1 MNYELKPIA
10 KIYTD
15 FDDKFGVPR
24 QSGRVSSLEGKI
36 VIAPEYS
43 DPNAFRGLE
52 NFNYIWLIFD
62 FSLAHRDKFSPTVRP
77 PRLGGNK
84 RVGVFATRS
93 PFRPNNLGLS
103 SVKLKKI
110 EKTSEG
116 ICLFVSGA
124 DLVNGTPIFDIKPYI
139 PYADI
144 HDDATEG
151 FTETT
156 KYHSLEV
163 DFQQNLLN
171 IIPENKRKTL
181 IDCLADDPRPSY
193 HDDGKKFTMKFAG
206 FDIDFCVDN
215 NKLHVTG
222 VKRLR

>member
-36 VIAPEYS
+36 VVAPEYS

-103 SVKLKKI
+103 SVKLEKI
-110 EKTSEG
+110 KKTSEG
-116 ICLFVSGA
+116 ICLYVSGA

-139 PYADI
+139 PYADR
-144 HDDATEG
+144 HSDATEG
-151 FTETT
+151 FTEKT
-156 KYHSLEV
+156 KFHSVEV
-163 DFQQNLLN
+163 DFPQDLLDS
-171 IIPENKRKTL
+171 IPENKRRAL

-193 HDDGKKFTMKFAG
+193 LDDGKKFTMKFAG
-206 FDIDFCVDN
+206 FDIEFYVND
-215 NKLHVTG
+215 NKLRVTN
-222 VKRLR
+222 VRRLP

>member
-36 VIAPEYS
+36 VVAPEYS

-103 SVKLKKI
+103 SVKLEKI

-156 KYHSLEV
+156 KYYTLEV
-163 DFQQNLLN
+163 DFPQKLLN

-193 HDDGKKFTMKFAG
+193 HADGKKFTMKFAG

-222 VKRLR
+222 VKRLQ

>member
-15 FDDKFGVPR
+15 FNDKFGVPR
-24 QSGRVSSLEGKI
+24 QSGRVPSLNGKI
-36 VIAPEYS
+36 VINPEYS

-103 SVKLKKI
+103 SVKLEKI
-110 EKTSEG
+110 EKKDEG

-139 PYADI
+139 PYADC
-144 HDDATEG
+144 HNDATEG

-156 KYHSLEV
+156 KFHSLEV
-163 DFQQNLLN
+163 EFPQNLLN
-171 IIPENKRKTL
+171 YIPENKRRAL

-193 HDDGKKFTMKFAG
+193 LDDSKKFTMKFAG
-206 FDIDFCVDN
+206 FDIGFYVND
-215 NKLHVTG
+215 NKLRVTD
-222 VKRLR
+222 VKRLP

>member
-103 SVKLKKI
+103 SVKLEKI

-124 DLVNGTPIFDIKPYI
+124 DLVNGTPIFTTTQRKGLPKP
-139 PYADI
+139 
-144 HDDATEG
+144 
-151 FTETT
+151 
-156 KYHSLEV
+156 
-163 DFQQNLLN
+163 QNITPSRL
-171 IIPENKRKTL
+171 IFRKT
-181 IDCLADDPRPSY
+181 C
-193 HDDGKKFTMKFAG
+193 
-206 FDIDFCVDN
+206 
-215 NKLHVTG
+215 
-222 VKRLR
+222 

>member
-103 SVKLKKI
+103 SVKLEKI

-163 DFQQNLLN
+163 DFPQNLLN

-193 HDDGKKFTMKFAG
+193 HDDGKKFTASISIFALT
-206 FDIDFCVDN
+206 IIN
-215 NKLHVTG
+215 YT
-222 VKRLR
+222 